1 MCSMT
6 TDGRADDD
14 DKLDEAIEESFPAS
28 DPPAN
33 TVETGIHLEVD
44 SPRGTEIVVRD
55 NPAASRFEAVVDGK
69 VAFLLYERRPN
80 AFVFLHTEVP
90 ESLRGRGI
98 ANRLAEVGLRMA
110 RAEKAPIVVQCPFVR
125 AYLQAHEKGTHAHGS

>member
-1 MCSMT
+1 MT
-6 TDGRADDD
+6 SDARADDD

-33 TVETGIHLEVD
+33 TVETGIHLEAD
-44 SPRGTEIVVRD
+44 PPARSEITVRD
-55 NPAASRFEAVVDGK
+55 NRDASRFEAIVDGH

-98 ANRLAEVGLRMA
+98 ANRLAEVGLRLA
-110 RAEKAPIVVQCPFVR
+110 RAEQAPMVVQCPFVR
-125 AYLQAHEKGTHAHGS
+125 AYIQAHESGKPTHGS